1 MEVSEAMQTE
11 FSVSDSDSGQ
21 SRRTA
26 AKFRTTGSA
35 DAVVSL
41 TRDFQSKATS
51 KVRQWRDFGFV
62 RLPFWLQMVCRVP
75 FLFNGSGLFLNLEGF
90 GIEVNFCRQGKPL
103 NPTS

>member
-41 TRDFQSKATS
+41 TRDFQSKAMARFWVCSTS
-51 KVRQWRDFGFV
+51 FLVADGLPSPVFVQWKW
-62 RLPFWLQMVCRVP
+62 PFFELGRVWY
-75 FLFNGSGLFLNLEGF
+75 
-90 GIEVNFCRQGKPL
+90 
-103 NPTS
+103 